1 MSGPHDDITIAD
13 DALVVRRISQN
24 QQFFDEKT
32 GFRRPASIAFRQ
44 NGLDGDV
51 SVYLM
56 AETTFEAVAA
66 GGNQPYLCT
75 VSVGVLRQNGLGIIR
90 TPESGGPGH
99 CDVTGRKTSGGLRHI
114 ARAARWVSGYAP
126 PPGPDSPP

>member
-1 MSGPHDDITIAD
+1 MSGPPNDITIAD
-13 DALVVRRISQN
+13 DALVVRRISQD

-32 GFRRPASIAFRQ
+32 GFRRPASVAFRQ

-51 SVYLM
+51 SVYLI
-56 AETTFEAVAA
+56 AETTFGAVAA

-99 CDVTGRKTSGGLRHI
+99 CDVTGRKL
-114 ARAARWVSGYAP
+114 AADCAHRPRRPLGSGYAP